1 MWYYSTSEFDSQYL
15 LCYYISIMSAFHL
28 AGPSGSGKSTVG
40 SVLQAQG
47 FRVIETDFEQGLS
60 GWFDNATGLGATEN
74 PPQPYTKE
82 WVTSHSWLWNQAI
95 MNTLLS
101 TVGTDPV
108 FFCGGAYNEKAF
120 YGAFKNRFGLYV
132 DNSTLI
138 ERLQQR
144 EPERW
149 VEGSAELERVI
160 VWNEKFKAY
169 CIATGAVVIDS
180 SLSPNMVANAI
191 LQHI

>member
-1 MWYYSTSEFDSQYL
+1 
-15 LCYYISIMSAFHL
+15 
-28 AGPSGSGKSTVG
+28 
-40 SVLQAQG
+40 
-47 FRVIETDFEQGLS
+47 
-60 GWFDNATGLGATEN
+60 
-74 PPQPYTKE
+74 
-82 WVTSHSWLWNQAI
+82 